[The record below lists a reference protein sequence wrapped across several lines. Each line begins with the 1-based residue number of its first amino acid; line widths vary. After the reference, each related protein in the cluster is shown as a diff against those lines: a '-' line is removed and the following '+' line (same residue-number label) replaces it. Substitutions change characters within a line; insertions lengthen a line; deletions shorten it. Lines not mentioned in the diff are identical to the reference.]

1 MYKVNPFPIKPDH
14 PALLTLGMV
23 LIVLVYIAGDLADP
37 LAMGVLFLFIEI
49 QNRYYAARVKDL
61 DNRLKKFESHQE
73 NMTVRSSTKS

>member
-37 LAMGVLFLFIEI
+37 LAMGVLFYL
-49 QNRYYAARVKDL
+49 
-61 DNRLKKFESHQE
+61 LKFRTDITPQGSK
-73 NMTVRSSTKS
+73 T